1 MDDLTCDACGLT
13 VPAGAY
19 CGNCGADLTNPDG
32 DGRGR
37 LRIREYAAAPREH
50 LFTFA
55 AMSTFL
61 PQLLPRSRTPFRVAF
76 FALVAVMFG
85 LAAARWQAPLIAVC
99 AVGMPLLFICYL
111 RQTRATSELP
121 PRALV
126 FTALFGLV
134 LGIAWGAISGGI
146 MAGDFDVSL
155 RSGMGTGS
163 TLIHGLAIPVGSSL
177 LMVLPSV
184 IVRLVRHDRQSLH
197 GFIFGSL
204 GAIVFTSAT
213 TLALLVPQLA
223 DGPVAD
229 HRQTSALVIEAALR
243 GLVIPLTAVAAGGMV
258 GTALGFSRPVVVIPV
273 VLFVVATSAAMGFLE
288 LARVSDDTQLLL
300 HLAFPTLMWLGLRV
314 ILQAAL
320 LYEDR
325 TPIRRDHPMLCEY
338 CKRVVPDMPFCPSCG
353 IAMRV
358 AAATVD
364 ETAPGTEQRL
374 SYALPA
380 RAYLAAPTQVSQPRK
395 LFTVM
400 VIGLVTAGSLAFA
413 ISWKIT
419 PAGAAKYRCPP
430 DCGRP
435 PIGKPVVSNPRFTA
449 ANGEFSVSYP
459 AASTAYKIDTDPN
472 GVVLNYLNGDT
483 GTMELF
489 GQAAMGR
496 AAKRIAE
503 QLVNRNYPDATIAYE
518 IPNASVG
525 YQPGYGVAMDVY
537 PQNTDGRYVRLR
549 VLVLVAVKNNYALVA
564 SAVGPYRQFGPDF
577 GNGHPSGANLELALD
592 MGQYVNSFRWRG
604 DPLR

>member
-1 MDDLTCDACGLT
+1 MCDACGVA

-37 LRIREYAAAPREH
+37 LRISEYVAAPREH
-50 LFTFA
+50 LFKFA
-55 AMSTFL
+55 AMSTFF

-76 FALVAVMFG
+76 FALVAVMCA
-85 LAAARWQAPLIAVC
+85 LAVAGWQAPLIAVC
-99 AVGMPLLFICYL
+99 AVGIPLLFICYV
-111 RQTRATSELP
+111 RQIQATTELP
-121 PRALV
+121 RRALV
-126 FTALFGLV
+126 FTGMLGFA

-163 TLIHGLAIPVGSSL
+163 ILVNGLAIPVGSSL

-184 IVRLVRHDRQSLH
+184 IVRVVRRDRESLH

-223 DGPVAD
+223 DGPVAQ

-258 GTALGFSRPVVVIPV
+258 GTALGFSRPVAVIPV
-273 VLFVVATSAAMGFLE
+273 VLFVIAASAAMGFLE
-288 LARVSDDTQLLL
+288 LVRVSDDTQLLL
-300 HLAFPTLMWLGLRV
+300 HLAFPTLMWFGLRV

-320 LYEDR
+320 LYEER
-325 TPIRRDHPMLCEY
+325 TPIRLDRPMLCEY
-338 CKRVVPDMPFCPSCG
+338 CKHVVPDMPFCPSCG
-353 IAMRV
+353 IAMRI
-358 AAATVD
+358 AASVVDDAT
-364 ETAPGTEQRL
+364 PGTEQRL

-380 RAYLAAPTQVSQPRK
+380 RSYSVAPVQTAQPRK

-400 VIGLVTAGSLAFA
+400 VIGLVTASGLAFA
-413 ISWKIT
+413 VSWKIT
-419 PAGAAKYRCPP
+419 PTGGAKYRCPP
-430 DCGRP
+430 DCGHP
-435 PIGKPVVSNPRFTA
+435 PRGKPVVANPRFTA

-459 AASTAYKIDTDPN
+459 AASTAYEMDSDPN

-496 AAKRIAE
+496 AAKRIAQ
-503 QLVNRNYPDATIAYE
+503 QLINRNYPDATLAYE

-537 PQNTDGRYVRLR
+537 PQNTDGRYMRLR